1 MRARPHIG
9 SLEKVIDEMMPPAL
23 LVVGCSEQRPDELR
37 AYHVMGTSSA
47 GGLVLSR
54 RGVTYS
60 AANDQVSSYHELL
73 ERMLGTVLDSLPSNQ
88 RVSARTRLIRRWNRD
103 WGVNAEDL
111 EGQHNA
117 SCQPNTAVAAN

>member
-1 MRARPHIG
+1 MWVRPHIG
-9 SLEKVIDEMMPPAL
+9 NVQEAIEKVMPPSL

-37 AYHVMGTSSA
+37 AYHVTGASSA

-60 AANDQVSSYHELL
+60 AASDQVSSYHELL
-73 ERMLGTVLDSLPSNQ
+73 ERLLGTVLDKLPSSQ
-88 RVSARTRLIRRWNRD
+88 RASARTTLIKRWNRD

-111 EGQHNA
+111 EGQRNA
-117 SCQPNTAVAAN
+117 SCQPNATVAGN